1 MNIIFKNLNPKIM
14 KTVKYIYTRAGEIR
28 LIQKPFGYL
37 VSLQSGLINEN
48 TYFENLET
56 ANNFFKNQIKRI

>member
-1 MNIIFKNLNPKIM
+1 MKNTI
-14 KTVKYIYTRAGEIR
+14 KYIYTLSGEVR
-28 LIQKPFGYL
+28 LIKKPFGYL

-48 TYFENLET
+48 TYFESLET

>member
-1 MNIIFKNLNPKIM
+1 M

-48 TYFENLET
+48 TYFESLEV
-56 ANNFFKNQIKRI
+56 AKSFFDKQLKRI